1 MITIETVAEVSKE
14 GELLVKL
21 PSTVPPGEHRV
32 IIVVDAPKQEKNA
45 QPLEFSVY
53 PVGLLSNTTFRREDI
68 YGDDER

>member
-1 MITIETVAEVSKE
+1 MITIETVAKVSSE

-32 IIVVDAPKQEKNA
+32 IVVIDALMQKNFE
-45 QPLEFSVY
+45 PLELSVY
-53 PVGLLSNTTFRREDI
+53 PVGLLTDTTFRREDI